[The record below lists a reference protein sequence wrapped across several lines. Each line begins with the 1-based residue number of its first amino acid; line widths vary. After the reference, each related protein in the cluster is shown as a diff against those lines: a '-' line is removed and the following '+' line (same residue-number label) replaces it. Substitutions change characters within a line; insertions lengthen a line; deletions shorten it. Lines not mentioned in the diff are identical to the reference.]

1 MLEQKPPLFPSATK
15 EKQVASNDN
24 SDPKKIDKAISSL
37 SRIMDMAGVGKEGSY
52 KTKSFEEK
60 QRQNKRNRVV
70 RRLSKTRKELGDTR
84 AGVTSKKKVVGKNLS
99 EIEAKSKQVIKTKKE
114 LTALKNIKKNQLAGK
129 PQSLLNK
136 RKAVLEAA
144 KLKNPSKKAVK
155 SLLVKFGL
163 KSIPIVG
170 SLLSAFSSTPAG
182 KGSSLDGK

>member
-1 MLEQKPPLFPSATK
+1 
-15 EKQVASNDN
+15 
-24 SDPKKIDKAISSL
+24 
-37 SRIMDMAGVGKEGSY
+37 MDMAGVGKEGSY

-84 AGVTSKKKVVGKNLS
+84 AGVTSKKKVVGKSLS
-99 EIEAKSKQVIKTKKE
+99 EIEAKSKQISKTKKE
-114 LTALKNIKKNQLAGK
+114 LTALKNIKKNQLADK

-163 KSIPIVG
+163 RSIPIVG